1 MHWYGSFEFFSMDQ
15 TDPRIFLEDVGTSPL
30 ALFQEIRA
38 VGHVYRISP
47 DEPIASLQIA
57 SEAVEVQFGPAPQ
70 RIRLSAE
77 TFQEIRQTIREKSA
91 KR

>member
-1 MHWYGSFEFFSMDQ
+1 MHWYGSFEFFSIDQ
-15 TDPRIFLEDVGTSPL
+15 IEPRILLDEVGTSPL
-30 ALFQEIRA
+30 ALFREIHR

-57 SEAVEVQFGPAPQ
+57 SESVEVQFGPAPQ

-77 TFQEIRQTIREKSA
+77 TFQEIRATIRQKSA
-91 KR
+91 KG

>member
-1 MHWYGSFEFFSMDQ
+1 MHWFASFEFFSIDQ
-15 TDPRIFLEDVGTSPL
+15 TDPRILLDDVGTSPL
-30 ALFQEIRA
+30 ALFREIHS

-47 DEPIASLQIA
+47 DEPIASLEIA
-57 SEAVEVQFGPAPQ
+57 SESVEAQFGLAPQ

-77 TFQEIRQTIREKSA
+77 TLQEIRATIRQKSA